1 MEDKI
6 EELKELVFNLVNNYA
21 KDHDDSVI
29 ISNKISNILTLHTAK
44 AVGFL
49 VIKCNSISSMQV

>member
-29 ISNKISNILTLHTAK
+29 ISNKISNIVKNELSK
-44 AVGFL
+44 ARQNVL
-49 VIKCNSISSMQV
+49 IDDMYD